1 MGMEASWFERHRRT
15 LLFVALGALLLAI
28 FVISAVYG

>member
-1 MGMEASWFERHRRT
+1 MGMETSWFERHKRT

-28 FVISAVYG
+28 FVVSAVFG